1 MTNLISIVGCISK
14 VRILKKHT
22 IVTLNNQQATIDI
35 EIPNDLLDTTPR
47 LTPQNYL
54 QVTGNLTTYL
64 HHRCYS
70 QRMLVKATSIR
81 VQPPLPFNPT
91 LHLAELLTTA
101 LYDKQKV

>member
-14 VRILKKHT
+14 VRLLKKHT
-22 IVTLNNQQATIDI
+22 IVTLTNQQATIDV
-35 EIPNDLLDTTPR
+35 EIPNDLLDTGQR
-47 LTPQNYL
+47 LTRQSYL
-54 QVTGNLTTYL
+54 QVTGSLITYL

-70 QRMLVKATSIR
+70 QRMIIKATSIR

-101 LYDKQKV
+101 LYDKQKS